1 MQSIGTRNPNGE
13 ARFILTL
20 VLAQIM
26 IDATG
31 GLKTKSPSITIL
43 MTRKGPRKSQ
53 APSKVELH
61 DGRQKRQ
68 RYRHVA
74 AN

>member
-1 MQSIGTRNPNGE
+1 MQSKWRSALYSYLSAG
-13 ARFILTL
+13 

-31 GLKTKSPSITIL
+31 GLKTKSPSITIV
-43 MTRKGPRKSQ
+43 MTRKGPRKQPQ
-53 APSKVELH
+53 APLIRRHKH

-68 RYRHVA
+68 RYRHMA